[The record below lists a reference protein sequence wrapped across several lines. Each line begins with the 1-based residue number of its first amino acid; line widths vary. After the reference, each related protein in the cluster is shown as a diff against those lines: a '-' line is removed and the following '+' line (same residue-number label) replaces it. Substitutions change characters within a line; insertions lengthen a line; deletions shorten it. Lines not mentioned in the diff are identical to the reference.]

1 MNFYPGFPSSILD
14 LITLKEMKRQRL
26 RRSGAQYA
34 KPREEREEAEKM
46 RENLG
51 KFIKNRET
59 SDVEVIQE
67 AMDQDLT
74 PR

>member
-1 MNFYPGFPSSILD
+1 MLD

-59 SDVEVIQE
+59 SDVEVI
-67 AMDQDLT
+67 
-74 PR
+74 